1 MLGGNVAFL
10 RFFGKSFSYALWH
23 PPFKAQRKPFR
34 QRLFKNFGAILRDFW
49 LHSLPPFRDTF
60 HFSPSESPLHSVLAQ
75 IRIHNCKLFWTY
87 VCCYLGFFRVE
98 IPGQTQSWKK
108 SAFLKICL
116 SYFSSF
122 WNALHNDRSK
132 IKYLNFGS

>member
-1 MLGGNVAFL
+1 MLHFCAFL
-10 RFFGKSFSYALWH
+10 ENLLVTLSDILHLKPKENPLGRDSSKILE
-23 PPFKAQRKPFR
+23 PF
-34 QRLFKNFGAILRDFW
+34 LRDFW

-98 IPGQTQSWKK
+98 IPGKTQSWKK